1 MYCKSMIIASI
12 WSHVNF
18 NTVRQAQHAWALHV
32 VIRDLEG
39 LHHGF
44 WYITGCLECWL
55 LGDVQ
60 RSPWSAKW
68 TQDQRGCLSL
78 FVVCCKNCTKVLCIS
93 ISYGFSD
100 NWPKFPGWSSS
111 SPKKIKLLAVNSHA
125 WNLLQ
130 LQQQVPQVGWL
141 LRLKLWKTTKSCGFW
156 YIVGC

>member
-1 MYCKSMIIASI
+1 MIIASI